1 MCETPNVI
9 CMYTFPPLFKTTWVG
24 KYYYP
29 HFIDEKTDSQRLNNL
44 YKIKR
49 GTVSV
54 LAQVCLAPYP
64 PPLHPACPCFSLSHV
79 FPFSSNTLSFGL
91 LTHRWQGLIYRVSLL
106 GMGCIGRASGLRGK
120 KPLANV
126 IILFGPNNWNVH
138 ETLLALIH
146 SNRNCMI
153 LGLRIKLMYI

>member
-1 MCETPNVI
+1 
-9 CMYTFPPLFKTTWVG
+9 MYTFPPLFTTTWVG

-64 PPLHPACPCFSLSHV
+64 PLFHPACPCFSLSHV
-79 FPFSSNTLSFGL
+79 FPFSSNALSFGL
-91 LTHRWQGLIYRVSLL
+91 LTHRWQGLIYRVNLI